1 MTEAQREAEGL
12 PDSEPLG
19 EGEVLPGRVGTGVA
33 LIDCV
38 SDGVNEA
45 EQHAEAEKQAE
56 VEKVTDVQALALG
69 HLLTVG
75 VAVAQRLPL
84 GEAEVDRHFDGEAL
98 SD

>member
-38 SDGVNEA
+38 SDAVNEA
-45 EQHAEAEKQAE
+45 E
-56 VEKVTDVQALALG
+56 
-69 HLLTVG
+69 
-75 VAVAQRLPL
+75 
-84 GEAEVDRHFDGEAL
+84 
-98 SD
+98 